1 MSAWSIV
8 CAIELGLLQKS
19 SLKDVTIAS
28 YLDLDFL
35 RTTKNAQ
42 RSSDLETNNR
52 EDIVSDRTSASIFG
66 GSWPFIDPARITRI
80 TSRKSVRK
88 RSKKRRWST
97 KRQRKPN
104 VDRARWDINDATTN
118 LSIKRA
124 VSSSSSSRESR
135 RQSLGVSN
143 GGPTGLSGNN
153 FSLTQL
159 HARWSDRDEDENRE
173 RLSGSYGSA
182 DDDEGVSRAMS
193 ETSSGEIAQIDYSG
207 AGYSRFYT
215 PSYQKKESQ
224 NRTELSEYP
233 DYFSNVLHIDDNN
246 SEDDDFD
253 TTLHWDI
260 YNTRSMKF
268 AKFTKNVSREIN
280 TRTPVKNGNTL
291 GSKGK
296 RSSRK
301 KSRHLRSSE
310 NHFETLK
317 KRRNKLA
324 RQKKESGNS
333 VTNSDYN
340 LSRISR
346 DLEENSPECKS
357 DSRGGFAVDTRDTA
371 KIVHE
376 RCDCN
381 ARRHSYNFTNAAC
394 ACKRNLKS
402 TATAI
407 MRDIQAH
414 IRSAEIAKDVENI
427 WNFTI
432 SADNLGEK
440 PGDKDLNRD
449 ISMEYDWIG
458 LEDNGELNNGEIS
471 SQESKQSFDPANAD
485 LTESFINISMQRRR
499 HNRRLNRCTID
510 CKFVDRTETAYR
522 SVFHECV
529 DFDSPVATS
538 SLKINMDESWRSE
551 DNDSDVEM
559 IHSSWRRSVSF
570 TEESDA
576 LKNELAG
583 ALLLARKII
592 SDDLTKGENYDDEHE
607 TLASTCY
614 KYHETT
620 DADAAINRDT
630 SLHDSCSDEEDAKF
644 VNQHDKTK
652 NIITY
657 KKKGRNIW
665 RLSSMD
671 RFVKNRNDNVKVSNI
686 PIFNYYI
693 FICESRSHV
702 LKIL

>member
-1 MSAWSIV
+1 MLRFSFQLQKYQETDRVKRSSRSHKVASAWSIV

-35 RTTKNAQ
+35 RTKKDAE
-42 RSSDLETNNR
+42 RFSDFEANNH
-52 EDIVSDRTSASIFG
+52 EDVVSDRTSANIYD
-66 GSWPFIDPARITRI
+66 GSWPFIDPARIMRI

-88 RSKKRRWST
+88 RGKRRRWST
-97 KRQRKPN
+97 KRQRKLN
-104 VDRARWDINDATTN
+104 VDKTRCDINDETTN

-124 VSSSSSSRESR
+124 ASSSPEDIRREN
-135 RQSLGVSN
+135 LGVSN
-143 GGPTGLSGNN
+143 GGPTGLSENK

-182 DDDEGVSRAMS
+182 DEDEGVCRAMS
-193 ETSSGEIAQIDYSG
+193 ETSSSEIIQIDYSG
-207 AGYSRFYT
+207 AGYSKFYT
-215 PSYQKKESQ
+215 SNCQKKESQ

-233 DYFSNVLHIDDNN
+233 DYFSNVLRIDDDNDN
-246 SEDDDFD
+246 LTTEDDNFN
-253 TTLHWDI
+253 TTPDWDN

-268 AKFTKNVSREIN
+268 AKFTEHVPREIT
-280 TRTPVKNGNTL
+280 TRTSVKNGNTL
-291 GSKGK
+291 GNIGR

-301 KSRHLRSSE
+301 KSRHLKRSESR
-310 NHFETLK
+310 LK
-317 KRRNKLA
+317 ELLKERSNKLM
-324 RQKKESGNS
+324 RRKKKSGNS
-333 VTNSDYN
+333 VTNNDYN
-340 LSRISR
+340 LRISR
-346 DLEENSPECKS
+346 DLEESSPECKS
-357 DSRGGFAVDTRDTA
+357 DARGSFGADTRDTV
-371 KIVHE
+371 KIARG
-376 RCDCN
+376 RCDC
-381 ARRHSYNFTNAAC
+381 NFTNAAC
-394 ACKRNLKS
+394 TCKRNLKS

-414 IRSAEIAKDVENI
+414 IRSAEIDVENI
-427 WNFTI
+427 LRDFAI
-432 SADNLGEK
+432 SADSLDEK

-458 LEDNGELNNGEIS
+458 LENNDDLGEIS
-471 SQESKQSFDPANAD
+471 PQKSKQLFDLAKLDP
-485 LTESFINISMQRRR
+485 TESFIDISMKRRR
-499 HNRRLNRCTID
+499 RKKRLNRYTID

-551 DNDSDVEM
+551 DNDSGVDM

-570 TEESDA
+570 IQDCD
-576 LKNELAG
+576 NELDS

-592 SDDLTKGENYDDEHE
+592 SDDSTKGEKYYDDEHE
-607 TLASTCY
+607 TLESTCY
-614 KYHETT
+614 KYHET
-620 DADAAINRDT
+620 ADVYAISRDT

-671 RFVKNRNDNVKVSNI
+671 RNFVKNGIDKVNNI
-686 PIFNYYI
+686 
-693 FICESRSHV
+693 
-702 LKIL
+702 

>member
-1 MSAWSIV
+1 MV

-42 RSSDLETNNR
+42 RSSDFETNNR
-52 EDIVSDRTSASIFG
+52 EDVVSDRTSVSIFG

-80 TSRKSVRK
+80 TSKKFIRK
-88 RSKKRRWST
+88 RSKRGRWST

-104 VDRARWDINDATTN
+104 VDSARWDINNATRN
-118 LSIKRA
+118 LSIKRT
-124 VSSSSSSRESR
+124 VSSSSSGGSRHEN
-135 RQSLGVSN
+135 LGVSN
-143 GGPTGLSGNN
+143 GGPTGLSGNK

-173 RLSGSYGSA
+173 HLSGSYGSA
-182 DDDEGVSRAMS
+182 DEDEGVCRAMS
-193 ETSSGEIAQIDYSG
+193 ETSSGEIVQIDYSS

-215 PSYQKKESQ
+215 PSYQKKKSQ

-233 DYFSNVLHIDDNN
+233 DYFSNVLRIEENN
-246 SEDDDFD
+246 TEDDDFD
-253 TTLHWDI
+253 TTSDWNI

-268 AKFTKNVSREIN
+268 AKFTEHVPRVIN
-280 TRTPVKNGNTL
+280 TRTSVRNGKTL
-291 GSKGK
+291 GSTGR

-301 KSRHLRSSE
+301 KGRHLRSSN
-310 NHFETLK
+310 NHLETPK
-317 KRRNKLA
+317 KRRKKSM
-324 RQKKESGNS
+324 RQRKESGNS
-333 VTNSDYN
+333 VTNNDYK

-346 DLEENSPECKS
+346 DLEENSSECKS
-357 DSRGGFAVDTRDTA
+357 DARGGFVVDTSDTA
-371 KIVHE
+371 KIVQG
-376 RCDCN
+376 RCNCN

-414 IRSAEIAKDVENI
+414 IRSAEITKDIENI
-427 WNFTI
+427 QDFTI
-432 SADNLGEK
+432 SADSPGEK

-449 ISMEYDWIG
+449 VSMEYDWIG

-471 SQESKQSFDPANAD
+471 SQESKQSFDPA
-485 LTESFINISMQRRR
+485 ESFININVKRRR
-499 HNRRLNRCTID
+499 RKRRLNKYTID
-510 CKFVDRTETAYR
+510 CQFVDRTETAYQ

-529 DFDSPVATS
+529 NYDSPVASS

-551 DNDSDVEM
+551 DNDSGVDM

-570 TEESDA
+570 VEECD
-576 LKNELAG
+576 NEFDS
-583 ALLLARKII
+583 ALLLARKIV
-592 SDDLTKGENYDDEHE
+592 SDDSAKGEKYYDDEHE
-607 TLASTCY
+607 TLESMCY
-614 KYHETT
+614 KYRETS
-620 DADAAINRDT
+620 DVYAAISRDT

-652 NIITY
+652 SIITY

-665 RLSSMD
+665 RLSSVNR
-671 RFVKNRNDNVKVSNI
+671 RFYKNGNDKVSI
-686 PIFNYYI
+686 I
-693 FICESRSHV
+693 
-702 LKIL
+702 